1 MYIIIASLCFTGSL
15 LISTRY
21 LTDAPPG
28 ILTIFRLLV
37 GTVSYHTI
45 AAARGR
51 DQYSKLWDSTLWL
64 HMFYYGIFFVTVPQQ
79 CWLQATNTCSKPV
92 LSTAMNLQFIIQIM
106 FGIVVLQSFPS
117 PQVLVGG
124 SFILVAVISAIV
136 KANYG
141 ETCEDKDRIE
151 ISEYRSLS
159 ENLNDGEE

>member
-1 MYIIIASLCFTGSL
+1 MESCVTLYEKGDV
-15 LISTRY
+15 

-28 ILTIFRLLV
+28 ILTIFRLVV
-37 GTVSYHTI
+37 GSVSYHSI
-45 AAARGR
+45 AAARGS
-51 DQYSKLWDSTLWL
+51 DQYSKLWNSTLWL
-64 HMFYYGIFFVTVPQQ
+64 HMLYYGLFFVTVPQQ

-124 SFILVAVISAIV
+124 SFILVSVISAIF

-141 ETCEDKDRIE
+141 ETDQDDGGIE
-151 ISEYRSLS
+151 TSEYHSLS
-159 ENLNDGEE
+159 EIINDGDDTVER